1 MFKFCGSL
9 FLSLTSLEQITIGQN
24 GRVGNNS
31 FRSSRCLFS
40 EVILRCIRIKELL
53 EQKLRGNT
61 LQSSKRQG
69 AKFEYITSVV
79 LSSNLSSLLLIL
91 ELLAYQVRLI
101 EGKATFETAQQFVFT
116 RAFIE
121 EISGDSAKV

>member
-1 MFKFCGSL
+1 MW
-9 FLSLTSLEQITIGQN
+9 
-24 GRVGNNS
+24 
-31 FRSSRCLFS
+31 CLFS

-79 LSSNLSSLLLIL
+79 LSSNLSALLLL
-91 ELLAYQVRLI
+91 SKLLVNRVRSI
-101 EGKATFETAQQFVFT
+101 EGKAAFETAVKEMVQNQKKLQATKVT
-116 RAFIE
+116 EAGA
-121 EISGDSAKV
+121 ISAQLKNVICI